1 MTTPEQIAGPTEADL
16 AKTSILTQVRADGY
30 REGAENA
37 RLDAAQRAMTAY
49 DEAYYKGH
57 NDGREHY
64 RLKKWWPYVFFAFGL
79 VCGGLVW

>member
-1 MTTPEQIAGPTEADL
+1 MTEADL

-49 DEAYYKGH
+49 DEAYYKGRD
-57 NDGREHY
+57 DGCEHC
-64 RLKKWWPYVFFAFGL
+64 RLKKGWLYVLFGL
-79 VCGGLVW
+79 GFICGGLLW